1 MTPLTELRANHIRG
15 LLHDARARRGDSE
28 FVLEGPH
35 LLEAAIE
42 NAFKLI
48 EYVAFTQDAV
58 VRHTALLDHAESLG
72 IPVYSLPA
80 KLADRISDTQE
91 PQGIFAV
98 ARMPRSAHLRGNA
111 VLALDGVQDPGNV
124 GTIIRAAAWFGIQD
138 MLLGE
143 GTADPFAPKVVRST
157 QGAIFDVGLEQSADL
172 LKRLTD
178 LRNAGWQIVA
188 ATLDAAAKPVFE
200 FTFPDKA
207 ILLLGTEARGIRP
220 ELLELAGEQIV
231 IPRYGVGESLNVAL
245 SAAIILAEFRRRNPA
260 T

>member
-15 LLHDARARRGDSE
+15 LLRDARARRGDSE

-42 NAFKLI
+42 KAPKLI

-58 VRHTALLDHAESLG
+58 VRHTALLDRAEAAGIAVHSLA
-72 IPVYSLPA
+72 A
-80 KLADRISDTQE
+80 KLAYRISDTEE

-111 VLALDGVQDPGNV
+111 ILVLDGVQDPGNV
-124 GTIIRAAAWFGIQD
+124 GTIIRTAVWFGIQD

-157 QGAIFDVGLEQSADL
+157 QGAIFDVGIEQSADL
-172 LKRLTD
+172 AKRLTD
-178 LRNAGWQIVA
+178 LRNVGWQILA
-188 ATLDAAAKPVFE
+188 ATLAETAKSIFE
-200 FTFPDKA
+200 IAFPEKV
-207 ILLLGTEARGIRP
+207 ILLLGAEARGIRP
-220 ELLELAGEQIV
+220 ELLELASDQIV
-231 IPRYGVGESLNVAL
+231 IPKYGAGESLNVAI
-245 SAAIILAEFRRRNPA
+245 SAAIILAEFCRKRP
-260 T
+260 